1 MICHCGQMLREEI
14 DIQSIEMPSRA
25 LTAEDF
31 SPENCTAHVPLELFN
46 LLAVI
51 ANTIKEPPE
60 PGIYTKV
67 EEDVKSKIMA
77 IC

>member
-14 DIQSIEMPSRA
+14 DTQSIEMPSRA

-31 SPENCTAHVPLELFN
+31 SPENCTARVPPELFD

-51 ANTIKEPPE
+51 PNTIKEPPV
-60 PGIYTKV
+60 PGIYAKV